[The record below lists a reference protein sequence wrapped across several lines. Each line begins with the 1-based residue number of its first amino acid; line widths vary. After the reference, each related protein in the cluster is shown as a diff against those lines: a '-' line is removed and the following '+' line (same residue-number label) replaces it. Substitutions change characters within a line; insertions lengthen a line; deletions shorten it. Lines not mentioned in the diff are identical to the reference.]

1 MSRSARLVLLGCI
14 LGVLALGCAST
25 HQPVRFQSTPMSPD
39 GWVAKVD
46 EFVIIA
52 DASQSM
58 SEFADRAVKLPV
70 ERELLVSMNRT
81 LPELAYHD
89 GLRVFGRGS
98 CLPKGR
104 TNLIEGM
111 GTYSTAELGGAIAR
125 LKCTGGR
132 SPLDLALKA
141 TATDLH
147 VTGARKAVV
156 VVSDGMN
163 MNEREVSAA
172 AALKQKFGNDLC
184 IYTIHIGNERIGAS
198 LLKRVADA
206 GGCGFAT
213 SAVALAGSAEMARF
227 VEEAFVERDS
237 DGDGVADRLDT
248 CPDTPQ
254 GVSVEAN
261 GCPPDADGDGV
272 PDYLDTCP
280 DTPQGVAVEANGCPP
295 DADGDGVPDY
305 LDTCPDTPQG
315 VAVEANGCPPDTDG
329 DGVPDYLDTCPDTP
343 RGMTVDAYGCP
354 IDSDGDGVPDSLDK
368 CPNTPRGVSIDASGC
383 LLAGITVGGAEWT
396 VQGKVLF
403 DLNKANIKKEAEAVL
418 GAVADFLKENAQYK
432 LEIQGHTD
440 ATGTLGWNMKLSQMR
455 ADSVKAFLVDHGAGA
470 DRLTTKGL
478 GPNEPVASN
487 DTVAGRRL
495 NRRVDFKP
503 SE

>member
-1 MSRSARLVLLGCI
+1 MSRSGNLVWLGCI
-14 LGVLALGCAST
+14 LGVLAVGCAST
-25 HQPVRFQSTPMSPD
+25 YQETSFQSTPMSPD

-58 SEFADRAVKLPV
+58 SEFSDRAVKLSV
-70 ERELLVSMNRT
+70 ERDLLASMNRA
-81 LPELAYHD
+81 LPELAYSD

-111 GTYSTAELGGAIAR
+111 GAYSTAELGDAIAR

-132 SPLDLALKA
+132 SPLDLALIA
-141 TATDLH
+141 TASDLH
-147 VTGARKAVV
+147 STGGRKAVV

-163 MNEREVSAA
+163 MNESEVNAA
-172 AALKQKFGNDLC
+172 TALKQKFGDDLC
-184 IYTIHIGNERIGAS
+184 IYTIHIGNEGIGGS

-213 SAVALAGSAEMARF
+213 SAAALTGNAEMAKF
-227 VEEAFVERDS
+227 VEEVFVERDS
-237 DGDGVADRLDT
+237 DGDGVADRVDK
-248 CPDTPQ
+248 CPGTPK
-254 GVSVEAN
+254 GVAVDAN

-272 PDYLDTCP
+272 PDYLDKCP
-280 DTPQGVAVEANGCPP
+280 DTPGGVTV
-295 DADGDGVPDY
+295 D
-305 LDTCPDTPQG
+305 
-315 VAVEANGCPPDTDG
+315 ANGCPPDTDG
-329 DGVPDYLDTCPDTP
+329 DGVPDYLDKCPNTP
-343 RGMTVDAYGCP
+343 SGVTVDVNGCP

-368 CPNTPRGVSIDASGC
+368 CPNTPRGVPVDASGC
-383 LLAGITVGGAEWT
+383 PPAGIIVRGAEWS

-403 DLNKANIKKEAEAVL
+403 DLNKASIKREAEEVL
-418 GAVADFLKENAQYK
+418 GTVANFLKKNPQYK
-432 LEIQGHTD
+432 VEIQGHTD
-440 ATGTLGWNMKLSQMR
+440 STGTAGWNMKLSLMR
-455 ADSVKAFLVDHGAGA
+455 ADSVKAFLVDHGVGA

-478 GPNEPVASN
+478 GPHEPVAPN
-487 DTVAGRRL
+487 DTAAGRRL

>member
-25 HQPVRFQSTPMSPD
+25 HQPVRFRSTPMSPN

-70 ERELLVSMNRT
+70 ERDLLGSMNRT

-111 GTYSTAELGGAIAR
+111 GTYSTAELGGAIAH

-132 SPLDLALKA
+132 SPLDLALEA
-141 TATDLH
+141 TASDLH

-206 GGCGFAT
+206 SACGFAT
-213 SAVALAGSAEMARF
+213 SAVALAGSAEMAKF
-227 VEEAFVERDS
+227 VEEVFVERDS

-248 CPDTPQ
+248 CPETPEGVAVDANGCPPDADGDGVPDYLDTCPETPQ

-280 DTPQGVAVEANGCPP
+280 DTPS
-295 DADGDGVPDY
+295 
-305 LDTCPDTPQG
+305 
-315 VAVEANGCPPDTDG
+315 
-329 DGVPDYLDTCPDTP
+329 
-343 RGMTVDAYGCP
+343 GMTVDADGCP

-368 CPNTPRGVSIDASGC
+368 CPNTPRGVSSDASGC
-383 LLAGITVGGAEWT
+383 LLSGITVGGAEWT

-418 GAVADFLKENAQYK
+418 GTVADFLKDNAQYK
-432 LEIQGHTD
+432 IEIQGHTD
-440 ATGTLGWNMKLSQMR
+440 STGTLAWNMKLSQMR
-455 ADSVKAFLVDHGAGA
+455 ADSVKAFLVDHGVGA

-478 GPNEPVASN
+478 GPNEPLASN
-487 DTVAGRRL
+487 ETVAGRRL